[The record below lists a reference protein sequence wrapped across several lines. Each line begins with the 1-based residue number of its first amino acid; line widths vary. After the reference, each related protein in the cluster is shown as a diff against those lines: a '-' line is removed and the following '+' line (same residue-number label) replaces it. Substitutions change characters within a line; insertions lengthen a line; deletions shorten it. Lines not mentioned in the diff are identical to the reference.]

1 MQKFSRSRSIDPKQ
15 EALRQVKDNWNSE
28 TSEFIGDLIDFKR
41 ALNGKEV
48 PSRGIP
54 KTKLKDPMPQ
64 EVEALLSELSGNAL
78 SVIQHAKTVL
88 DEQDRYSQ
96 IRNKSKVSSKEEEI
110 IKLAELISES
120 SIFGKSWS
128 GGRLWAKVKLLLSD
142 DKKFSADILDGCHE
156 LIENL
161 KNLED
166 LCLSGDD
173 ESSPKIFTAIQVCA
187 HIFNNRIL
195 VNINKQLTLQEESAK
210 ELAQNLPVA
219 KPSKQESTE
228 EDHSIDVDL
237 EEDSE
242 VPDLE
247 KKQVIK
253 NPGIKD
259 SIEQQEHIFMRIMDY
274 DAEHIE
280 HAYLK
285 FREYCEIKKI
295 KVPNNHID
303 LKNALKRA
311 VGHAAGISKATDKA
325 ADNDNTNN
333 IYSKLLKYKKDPKKI
348 EFTEDDQSALENV
361 IRAQGKLVEFYQA
374 KIYSTTER
382 KNSKNTLLEIINK
395 LETEIKKHDSK
406 SSYES
411 GPKDTKELMISE
423 AGSVADI
430 KNFIRKKWLN
440 LKLDF
445 GSSNSIEK
453 YTKEILDASK
463 SARKYIEK
471 IMVLIEDDSV
481 SLNMRNVKNMFFN
494 GQLKSNLPISR
505 IIREVAPS
513 YEFMM
518 NLLKVSVIY
527 ADLYKQNIRREKL
540 KETRYYYSISA
551 SDLKEHKMLMEQ
563 MASLYTT
570 ISSHLDQ

>member
-15 EALRQVKDNWNSE
+15 EALRQVKDKWNSE

-96 IRNKSKVSSKEEEI
+96 IRNKSKISSKEEEI

-156 LIENL
+156 LIQNL

-173 ESSPKIFTAIQVCA
+173 QSSPKIFTAIQVCA

-195 VNINKQLTLQEESAK
+195 LNINKQLILQEESAK
-210 ELAQNLPVA
+210 EIAQNLSAA
-219 KPSKQESTE
+219 KPSKAEKAE
-228 EDHSIDVDL
+228 EDHSVDTDA
-237 EEDSE
+237 EEDSDIEEEKVPGLKGHRTKSSPLEEIIAKEDLLIDILYKDEPLIKPVNEAFHEYWKNFPKKHILDEKNIAFRNACKKAEELQERYFKYKQGDKE
-242 VPDLE
+242 VHFSEDDVETIDKLVLALAKLVDFYKSKIYDAAELSISNKPIFSLEQINARLGDKLE
-247 KKQVIK
+247 K
-253 NPGIKD
+253 D
-259 SIEQQEHIFMRIMDY
+259 
-274 DAEHIE
+274 
-280 HAYLK
+280 
-285 FREYCEIKKI
+285 
-295 KVPNNHID
+295 
-303 LKNALKRA
+303 
-311 VGHAAGISKATDKA
+311 
-325 ADNDNTNN
+325 
-333 IYSKLLKYKKDPKKI
+333 
-348 EFTEDDQSALENV
+348 
-361 IRAQGKLVEFYQA
+361 
-374 KIYSTTER
+374 
-382 KNSKNTLLEIINK
+382 
-395 LETEIKKHDSK
+395 
-406 SSYES
+406 
-411 GPKDTKELMISE
+411 GPKSDTQDDNALMISE

-453 YTKEILDASK
+453 YLKEILDASK
-463 SARKYIEK
+463 SARNYIEK
-471 IMVLIEDDSV
+471 IMILIEDDSV
-481 SLNMRNVKNMFFN
+481 NLNMKNIKNMFFN
-494 GQLKSNLPISR
+494 GQLKSNLPISK

-518 NLLKVSVIY
+518 NLLKVSIVY
-527 ADLYKQNIRREKL
+527 ADLYKQNIRREKF

-551 SDLKEHKMLMEQ
+551 SDLKEHKLLMEQ
-563 MASLYTT
+563 MAALYTT
-570 ISSHLDQ
+570 ISAHLDQ